1 MALNDAS
8 PQAGLYPDNN
18 ASANTPSR
26 TPTGQNPALARYF
39 PLKIKPDLVVQPDRL
54 TLYFGF
60 FGTWNWRRNVAQ
72 ALTSR
77 VENTWVQINRSP
89 TQDEM
94 DAFTTHTSRGVYY
107 RRMGMSLSGLLGTA
121 YLVKTTPSMPRFTP
135 EQIKLWVRT
144 MDGQVAMRAV
154 FKAAFKVLF
163 VTTTGV
169 MVSSMVAAYTET
181 KGALTDRRLEQFME
195 DMRTQKPE
203 DIRKRKIQAAA
214 EHVRRIRAGEKDI
227 SAGIKEDLSWGG
239 GYDQGTNQDQYDYD
253 NSASTDL
260 PSESESW
267 GTSQSEQQN
276 QPSGPNAS
284 RMPQTYGSSS
294 AAQGMDN
301 EPASQSGSGSD
312 FFFGSS
318 NDDASPTAPEYRH
331 TNADGSPAGSAWDRL
346 RRQTRGSGSQQPPA
360 RPPRMQQWGQAR
372 GAPESSG
379 YSPAGDQDRYDTD
392 RRREKEQ
399 AQADFDKMMEAERNV
414 SNDGPSRTRGWG
426 S

>member
-1 MALNDAS
+1 MVHSDAS
-8 PQAGLYPDNN
+8 PQGGLYPDNN

-26 TPTGQNPALARYF
+26 APAGQTPPLARYF
-39 PLKIKPDLVVQPDRL
+39 PLKIKPDLVVQPDPL

-72 ALTSR
+72 ALTER
-77 VENTWVQINRSP
+77 VENTWVRINRNP

-94 DAFTTHTSRGVYY
+94 DAFTTHTSRGIYY

-121 YLVKTTPSMPRFTP
+121 YLVKITPSLPRSTP
-135 EQIKLWVRT
+135 EQFKSWMRT
-144 MDGQVAMRAV
+144 MDGPVAMRAV
-154 FKAAFKVLF
+154 FKAAFKIMF

-169 MVSSMVAAYTET
+169 IVSSMVAAYTET
-181 KGALTDRRLEQFME
+181 KGALTDPRLEQFIE

-203 DIRKRKIQAAA
+203 EIRKRKMQAAA
-214 EHVRRIRAGEKDI
+214 ERVRRIRAGEKDI

-239 GYDQGTNQDQYDYD
+239 GYDQVANQDQYGYD
-253 NSASTDL
+253 NSASTDS
-260 PSESESW
+260 PSESDAW

-276 QPSGPNAS
+276 QPSGPNTS
-284 RMPQTYGSSS
+284 QMYGSSN
-294 AAQGMDN
+294 APQGMGN
-301 EPASQSGSGSD
+301 EPASPSASGSD
-312 FFFGSS
+312 FFFGRSD
-318 NDDASPTAPEYRH
+318 DDASPTAPEYRH

-346 RRQTRGSGSQQPPA
+346 RRQTGRSGSQQPPA
-360 RPPRMQQWGQAR
+360 RPPRMQQWGRTQ

-392 RRREKEQ
+392 RRREKVQ
-399 AQADFDKMMEAERNV
+399 AQAEFDKMMEAERNV
-414 SNDGPSRTRGWG
+414 SNDAPSRSRGWG